1 MNTKL
6 NTKLNPLINITDA
19 KAAVAARLAAGAKLN
34 ATAYATAE
42 RDRHRGGESGMT
54 LRDYFAGQALA
65 AICSGI
71 EVEVDKLD
79 ANGKYA
85 DHNMKML
92 HDCAGIRAYGYAD
105 AMLAARE
112 RKEDAK

>member
-1 MNTKL
+1 MSAPIK
-6 NTKLNPLINITDA
+6 D
-19 KAAVAARLAAGAKLN
+19 
-34 ATAYATAE
+34 
-42 RDRHRGGESGMT
+42 GGSAFPVMYCSEGMS

-71 EVEVDKLD
+71 EVEVDELD

>member
-1 MNTKL
+1 MNTPY
-6 NTKLNPLINITDA
+6 NDGGQAFPRPVSFSEEGGT
-19 KAAVAARLAAGAKLN
+19 
-34 ATAYATAE
+34 
-42 RDRHRGGESGMT
+42 HRGCLGMT

-71 EVEVDKLD
+71 EVEVDELD

>member
-1 MNTKL
+1 MKTPSN
-6 NTKLNPLINITDA
+6 DGG
-19 KAAVAARLAAGAKLN
+19 AAFPVM
-34 ATAYATAE
+34 YVSE
-42 RDRHRGGESGMT
+42 GMT

-71 EVEVDKLD
+71 EVEVDELD

>member
-1 MNTKL
+1 MNTPY
-6 NTKLNPLINITDA
+6 NDGG
-19 KAAVAARLAAGAKLN
+19 AAFPVM
-34 ATAYATAE
+34 YVSE
-42 RDRHRGGESGMT
+42 GMT

-71 EVEVDKLD
+71 EVEVDELD

-112 RKEDAK
+112 LKEDAK

>member
-1 MNTKL
+1 MKTPSN
-6 NTKLNPLINITDA
+6 D
-19 KAAVAARLAAGAKLN
+19 
-34 ATAYATAE
+34 
-42 RDRHRGGESGMT
+42 GGSAFPVMYISEGMT

-71 EVEVDKLD
+71 EVEVDELD

>member
-1 MNTKL
+1 MKTPSN
-6 NTKLNPLINITDA
+6 D
-19 KAAVAARLAAGAKLN
+19 
-34 ATAYATAE
+34 
-42 RDRHRGGESGMT
+42 GGMAFPTLFPEEHYGTGYRGMT

-71 EVEVDKLD
+71 EVEIDKLD
-79 ANGKYA
+79 ADGEHA

-92 HDCAGIRAYGYAD
+92 HDCAGIRAYCYAD

-112 RKEDAK
+112 RKEDAP